1 MRKKTKITEQD
12 IIDLGFTKIDQTA
25 EATGFEKDWHY
36 YTLDVGDLCLIS
48 NDNEEAEKQ
57 GWLVYV
63 FDNVGIVFR
72 NTEDLTKLIH
82 LLKSNESTS
91 NNSNNGVHGI

>member
-1 MRKKTKITEQD
+1 MRKKANITEQD
-12 IIDLGFTKIDQTA
+12 IIDLGFERKQQTA
-25 EATGFEKDWHY
+25 ESSGSENDWHY
-36 YTLDVGDLCLIS
+36 YTLDIGDLCLIS

-72 NTEDLTKLIH
+72 NTEDLTKLIQ
-82 LLKSNESTS
+82 LLQRNQTDDQSSKD
-91 NNSNNGVHGI
+91 